1 MNPGDLEFSLVPR
14 QQFGQRLRELRDD
27 AGMQSQD
34 LARTVGISAD
44 LASRIELGQ
53 RWPGHDVVVAWARA
67 TGNEDL
73 AGELT
78 ATRKELKQREAR
90 LRAESQTTTLAQKLR
105 SDLFRKSAEI
115 RTFAITDIP
124 FYLQTVEYARR
135 SLPELAGADDV
146 VALRRTDSQAV
157 GSDGKNFQIVLAE
170 SALRFFPCS
179 SREMRRQLSDL
190 QRLIDLPGVE
200 FGVIPLGTQVLA
212 PMLNA
217 FTIFDQVAVV
227 ESFAGAID
235 LTPKGAPRY
244 HELMDRL
251 RRESVRGDEA
261 RTLLTAATNA
271 LPAS

>member
-1 MNPGDLEFSLVPR
+1 MNPGDLELSLVPR

-34 LARTVGISAD
+34 LASQVGISPD

-53 RWPGHDVVVAWARA
+53 RWPTPDVVGNWARA

-73 AGELT
+73 AGELI
-78 ATRKELKQREAR
+78 ATRDKLKQREAQ

-105 SDLFRKSAEI
+105 SDLFRKAAEI

-135 SLPELAGADDV
+135 SLPDLAGGDDIV
-146 VALRRTDSQAV
+146 ELRRTDGQAV

-170 SALRFFPCS
+170 SALRFFPCNG
-179 SREMRRQLSDL
+179 REMRRQLSDL
-190 QRLIDLPGVE
+190 QRLVNLPGVD
-200 FGVIPLGTQVLA
+200 FGIIPLGTQVLT
-212 PMLNA
+212 PMLSA
-217 FTIFDQVAVV
+217 FTIFDQITVV
-227 ESFAGAID
+227 ESYAGAID
-235 LTPKGAPRY
+235 LTPKGGPRY

-251 RRESVRGDEA
+251 RRESVRGDDA
-261 RTLLTAATNA
+261 RALLTAATNA